1 MCLEAGEICGVQSC
15 SATVTATRDT
25 RISSYAHEQTRLAD
39 FRLMQPEYGFRA
51 HLNAAGHYKRG
62 GIPTLFA

>member
-39 FRLMQPEYGFRA
+39 FRLMQPE
-51 HLNAAGHYKRG
+51 
-62 GIPTLFA
+62 